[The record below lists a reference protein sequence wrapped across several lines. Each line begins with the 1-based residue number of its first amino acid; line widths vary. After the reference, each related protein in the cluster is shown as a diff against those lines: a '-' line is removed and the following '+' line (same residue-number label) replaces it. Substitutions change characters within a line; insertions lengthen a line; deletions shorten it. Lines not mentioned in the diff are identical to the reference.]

1 MLTTFA
7 KRLGWFL
14 LLVIIQAL
22 ILNNVSFFGYATPFL
37 YVYLLLKFDANIS
50 RYSLLLWGFF
60 LGLAVDIFSN
70 TPGVNAAATTL
81 LALARPSLLQ
91 LFAPRDSSDD
101 LEPGIRSM
109 GTGSF
114 MRYTTLSLLLHHTA
128 LVLLVTFSLAEP
140 QILLLKIV
148 LSTLLTS
155 LCIWAIEGF
164 KR

>member
-1 MLTTFA
+1 M
-7 KRLGWFL
+7 

-22 ILNNVSFFGYATPFL
+22 ILNNISFFGYATPFL

>member
-1 MLTTFA
+1 M
-7 KRLGWFL
+7 

-22 ILNNVSFFGYATPFL
+22 ILNNISFFGYATPFL

-140 QILLLKIV
+140 QIHLLKIV